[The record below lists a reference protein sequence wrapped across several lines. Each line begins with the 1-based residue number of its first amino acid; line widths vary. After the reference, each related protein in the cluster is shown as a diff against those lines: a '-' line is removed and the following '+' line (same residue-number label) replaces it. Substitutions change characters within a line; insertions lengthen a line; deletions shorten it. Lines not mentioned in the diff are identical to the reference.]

1 MRVRVSFPL
10 SCTSLQIFLGHAVT
24 YSQIIR
30 NQGSVHGIGSRRT
43 CKHNENSSHRQT
55 CTVLW
60 LDDHGKVLHYMVLD
74 NNRCKRNVR
83 KCWWNCKI
91 DTSIDCMFRSILHTS
106 HRRTRRGSRDQ
117 DSVNDTNHRWLVGS
131 LNSVYGVLSTGQC
144 IPRNNIGYFPPDSRY
159 TIRQRIGVLLL
170 NDEYDCVLCG
180 IGYRGLC
187 PSCSRRKRRL
197 GIARKILQVFLRI
210 CHSKPSCPFSKR

>member
-1 MRVRVSFPL
+1 MQVQVSSPL
-10 SCTSLQIFLGHAVT
+10 SCTFLQIVRGHAVT
-24 YSQIIR
+24 YSQIRR

-43 CKHNENSSHRQT
+43 CKHIENNSRRQT

-60 LDDHGKVLHYMVLD
+60 LDDHGKALHHMVLD

-106 HRRTRRGSRDQ
+106 HHRTHRGSRVH
-117 DSVNDTNHRWLVGS
+117 DSVNDTNHKSLVDS
-131 LNSVYGVLSTGQC
+131 LDILCDVLSILEC
-144 IPRNNIGYFPPDSRY
+144 IPHNNTGCFLPNSKY
-159 TIRQRIGVLLL
+159 TTHQRTGVLLL
-170 NDEYDCVLCG
+170 NDECDCVLCG
-180 IGYRGLC
+180 MGCRGLC